1 MNILHYDHEKYN
13 YEDICSIMSYF
24 KDKGFDIV
32 AIPKDID
39 LLIDCDTFTLTLIK
53 QKIEE
58 AIRLKETIN
67 N

>member
-1 MNILHYDHEKYN
+1 MNILHYDHEKYD
-13 YEDICSIMSYF
+13 YEDIHAILSYF
-24 KDKGFDIV
+24 RDKGIDIV
-32 AIPKDID
+32 AIPKDIE

-58 AIRLKETIN
+58 AIRLKEIIN